1 MARDVE
7 ATKRRLREAALQ
19 EFAEHGLH
27 GTTVER
33 IAVRAKV
40 NKERLYSYFGDK
52 SALFLGILVEELDKV
67 AEAVPVRVTRT
78 EDFGELAGRTFDYLR
93 EHPEV
98 QRLLLWEGLADSGA
112 VAEEAGRRV
121 HYRDK
126 VAALEEAQRAGLL
139 DDTISAHHLQ
149 FLLLAVANFWFAAPQ
164 IARML
169 AAGPVDE
176 QEWES
181 RRRAV
186 VEAANRLVCPVAT
199 SGNKRSD
206 NRGQVT

>member
-7 ATKRRLREAALQ
+7 STKKRLRDAARQ

-33 IAVRAKV
+33 IAARAKA

-52 SALFLGILVEELDKV
+52 NALFTSILIEELEKV
-67 AEAVPVRVTRT
+67 AEAVPVRVERT

-93 EHPEV
+93 THPEV
-98 QRLLLWEGLADSGA
+98 QRLLMWEALADTGE
-112 VAEEAGRRV
+112 VADELNRRV
-121 HYRDK
+121 HYRSK
-126 VAALEEAQRAGLL
+126 VEALEAAQRDGLL
-139 DDTISAHHLQ
+139 DDTISANHLQ
-149 FLLLAVANFWFAAPQ
+149 FLLLALANWWFAAPQ

-169 AAGPVDE
+169 TEGSIDEDEWAG
-176 QEWES
+176 

-186 VEAANRLVCPVAT
+186 VEAANRIVCGKSP
-199 SGNKRSD
+199 SGSTRSD
-206 NRGQVT
+206 REDR